1 MATRKKKKLQNIC
14 VTGGLGFI
22 GSHVVVKLINEGH
35 KVVILD
41 TKTDYGIINKAELD
55 AVMQE
60 RFFGIANRITDSV
73 SLNIY
78 TIDVANPELKT
89 LFEKEKFDS
98 VIHLA
103 SFPRQKVVNADPTQ
117 GSKVMSEGL
126 LNLLELSRQTNV
138 KRFSYISS
146 SMVYGDF
153 DDLVDETQP
162 CNPRGQYAIMKY
174 MGEKLVEDYSKHF
187 DYTIVR
193 PSAVYGPRDVED
205 RVLSKFVLGALN
217 NETLSVRGADEVLD
231 FTYVTDT
238 AQGIALASTKDCKH
252 AIYNITRCE
261 LLPITLAQAA
271 TTVIDI
277 VGSGKWL
284 EYDKDPNFPSRG
296 RLSIARARTDLGYEP
311 KVDFEQGCKQYIE
324 WMKANDTI
332 YKS

>member
-1 MATRKKKKLQNIC
+1 MVIDSMTNYDFIPLDQMMKLFQLRQGDLRNQ
-14 VTGGLGFI
+14 VP
-22 GSHVVVKLINEGH
+22 VKRVDIRDKAQINT
-35 KVVILD
+35 V
-41 TKTDYGIINKAELD
+41 
-55 AVMQE
+55 
-60 RFFGIANRITDSV
+60 
-73 SLNIY
+73 
-78 TIDVANPELKT
+78 
-89 LFEKEKFDS
+89 FEKFKPDV

-103 SFPRQKVVNADPTQ
+103 SYPRQKVVLENPSVA
-117 GSKVMSEGL
+117 SEVMSTGL
-126 LNLLELSRQTNV
+126 INLLEAGKKTVSKFV
-138 KRFSYISS
+138 YVSS

-162 CNPRGQYAIMKY
+162 CDPRGQYAIMKY
-174 MGEKLVEDYSKHF
+174 MGEKLVEDYKKHF
-187 DYTIVR
+187 DYTIIR

-205 RVLSKFVLGALN
+205 RVLSKFVVGALN
-217 NETLSVRGADEVLD
+217 NDTLKVRGVDEILD

-277 VGSGKWL
+277 VGKGHWV
-284 EYDKDPNFPSRG
+284 EYAKDPNFPSRG
-296 RLSIARARTDLGYEP
+296 RLSIARARTDLGYDP

>member
-1 MATRKKKKLQNIC
+1 MNIL
-14 VTGGLGFI
+14 VSGGLGFI
-22 GSHVVVKLINEGH
+22 GHEVVRLLGDHNVMVIDSMTNYDFIPLDQMMKLFQLRQGDLRNQVPVKRVDIRDKAQINT
-35 KVVILD
+35 V
-41 TKTDYGIINKAELD
+41 
-55 AVMQE
+55 
-60 RFFGIANRITDSV
+60 
-73 SLNIY
+73 
-78 TIDVANPELKT
+78 
-89 LFEKEKFDS
+89 FEKFKPDV

-103 SFPRQKVVNADPTQ
+103 SYPRQKVVLENPSVA
-117 GSKVMSEGL
+117 SEVMSTGL
-126 LNLLELSRQTNV
+126 INLLEAGKKTVSKFV
-138 KRFSYISS
+138 YVSS

-162 CNPRGQYAIMKY
+162 CDPRGQYAIMKY
-174 MGEKLVEDYSKHF
+174 MGEKLVEDYKKHF
-187 DYTIVR
+187 DYTIIR

-205 RVLSKFVLGALN
+205 RVLSKFVVGALN
-217 NETLSVRGADEVLD
+217 NDTLKVRGVDEILD

-277 VGSGKWL
+277 VGKGHWV
-284 EYDKDPNFPSRG
+284 EYAKDPNFPSRG
-296 RLSIARARTDLGYEP
+296 RLSIARARTDLGYDP